1 MAAPGR
7 TFSRRALLLAGA
19 GLLAAGCGPGQAA
32 PGVPEPD
39 RVQVGYGEQDR
50 RTITGSVASLNTEDE
65 RYPRATRVE
74 ELFQGRLPGV
84 QVSRSPGGGYSVR
97 VRGAGTLMSSGEPL
111 YVIDGVPIHTTIPG
125 HALDGINPADV
136 ARIDVLKDAG
146 SAAIYG
152 ANAANGVILITT
164 KRHRP

>member
-1 MAAPGR
+1 MAASL
-7 TFSRRALLLAGA
+7 SRRALLLAGA
-19 GLLAAGCGPGQAA
+19 ALLAAGCGPGRAA
-32 PGVPEPD
+32 PEGPEPD

-50 RTITGSVASLNTEDE
+50 RMLTGAVASVDTENE
-65 RYPRATRVE
+65 RHPRVTRVE

-97 VRGAGTLMSSGEPL
+97 VRGSGTLMSSGEPL
-111 YVIDGVPIHTTIPG
+111 YVIDGVPIHTTVPG

-146 SAAIYG
+146 SGAIYG

-164 KRHRP
+164 RRHRP